1 MDRKELWLNLSYVPT
16 TFFSDMITNII
27 GFVVGPEKFGSSTS
41 NPDNATE
48 VELTIAQ
55 SGVGD
60 PEDFKYML
68 DSVLV
73 GTEEFYDLMEGDRIR
88 FFVKKRTNAPVLIR

>member
-1 MDRKELWLNLSYVPT
+1 
-16 TFFSDMITNII
+16 
-27 GFVVGPEKFGSSTS
+27 
-41 NPDNATE
+41 
-48 VELTIAQ
+48 
-55 SGVGD
+55 VGD